1 MDITKEKTITI
12 KLVGKEGDDFIALI
26 GSIKKEVT
34 KVWFNSSFLSES
46 EVKILNEIHNQ
57 INK

>member
-1 MDITKEKTITI
+1 MDITKEKTITV

-34 KVWFNSSFLSES
+34 KVGLIPTFYQ
-46 EVKILNEIHNQ
+46 NQ
-57 INK
+57 KSKY